1 MFKPQLSSDTVAL
14 TEPLRF
20 PLLASIKLDGIR
32 AVSKF
37 RSLLS
42 RSLKPIP
49 NNHIRELFSAYP
61 DLDGEL
67 VAGDPTDNA
76 VRRLTNSAVRSID
89 GKPDVKYYVF
99 DDLSTD
105 GTFEERLAI
114 LNARVLPEFI
124 VKVEQRLVQS
134 QEELDAF
141 YAQVLEEGHEGLIL
155 RNPKSKYFHGRC
167 SLKSQD
173 SLKLKPFQD
182 DEIEVT
188 EVFEAMHNTND
199 SFKNELGRTAR
210 SSSQDGLVGNG
221 MIGGFFGRDLKT
233 GKVIKVAAGK
243 LNHAERKWIFENS
256 NTVIGKVL
264 TYRHMPVNVKNAPN
278 FARFI
283 SWREKF
289 DMDT

>member
-1 MFKPQLSSDTVAL
+1 MFKPQLSEDTVNL
-14 TEPLRF
+14 KEPLRF
-20 PLLASIKLDGIR
+20 PVLASVKFDGIR

-37 RSLLS
+37 GSLLS

-49 NNHIRELFSAYP
+49 NNHIRELLSQYP
-61 DLDGEL
+61 DLDGEIIY
-67 VAGDPTDNA
+67 GDPTDNA
-76 VRRLTNSAVRSID
+76 VRRLTNSAVRSIQ
-89 GKPDVKYYVF
+89 GEPSVKYYVF

-105 GTFEERLAI
+105 GTFEQRLAI
-114 LNARVLPEFI
+114 LNARTLPDFI
-124 VKVEQRLVQS
+124 VKVEQRLVES
-134 QEELDAF
+134 QADLDAF

-173 SLKLKPFQD
+173 SLKLKPFED
-182 DEIEVT
+182 SEIQVT
-188 EVFEAMHNTND
+188 EVFEAMHNTNQ
-199 SFKNELGRTAR
+199 SFTNELGRTAR

-233 GKVIKVAAGK
+233 GQTIKVAAGK
-243 LNHAERKWIFENS
+243 LNHGERKWIFENS
-256 NTVIGKVL
+256 KSVIGKIL
-264 TYRHMPVNVKNAPN
+264 TYRHMPVNVKDAPN

-289 DMDT
+289 DMGE